1 MYPINQITSVIW
13 QIMVIAGAISF
24 VGFIISATYIIFFTP
39 TKSKDDEDRKIIM
52 IILTFI
58 LIAIAGA
65 CSAAQHTM

>member
-39 TKSKDDEDRKIIM
+39 TKSKDDEDRKII
-52 IILTFI
+52 IIIFAFI
-58 LIAIAGA
+58 LIVIASA

>member
-24 VGFIISATYIIFFTP
+24 VGFIISAMYIIFFTP
-39 TKSKDDEDRKIIM
+39 TKSKDDENRKIIM
-52 IILTFI
+52 IIFAFI
-58 LIAIAGA
+58 LIVIASA

>member
-24 VGFIISATYIIFFTP
+24 VGFIISAMYIIFFTP

-65 CSAAQHTM
+65 CSATQHTM

>member
-1 MYPINQITSVIW
+1 MYPINQITNIIW
-13 QIMVIAGAISF
+13 QIMVISGAISF

-58 LIAIAGA
+58 LIAIASA
-65 CSAAQHTM
+65 CSAAQYIM

>member
-1 MYPINQITSVIW
+1 MHPINQTIDLMQKIIIIS
-13 QIMVIAGAISF
+13 GAISF

-39 TKSKDDEDRKIIM
+39 TKSKDDENRKIIM

-58 LIAIAGA
+58 LIPIAGA